1 MTTIPQASPPGFFAG
16 QLFRSLRPLQQ
27 DQIRVVDG
35 GYTRSFGNSVGKLS
49 ATVVVHNPRF
59 YRRTLLGGG
68 LGAAES
74 YMDGDWTCDDLTTL
88 VRIFIR
94 NRHVMERMNSPR
106 TWLSKTWAQLK
117 HLLRR
122 NTRGGARQNIHEH
135 YDLGNDFF
143 RLFLDDSMAYSCG
156 IFEQPDSSLEE
167 ASLSKMQRICL
178 KLNLSSEDHLVEVGG
193 GWGGL
198 AMHAAGQFGCRVS
211 TTTISH
217 EQYQH
222 VNHRVEDAGLASRIE
237 VLEQDYRDLEGKF
250 DKLVSV
256 EMIEAVGHEYFDVFF
271 RKSSSLLRPD
281 GMMLVQGIV
290 IKDQFFAAHRHSADF
305 IRQHIFPGGCLPSVT
320 ALCDSMTRASDLR
333 LIHLEEISDHYAQT
347 LRHWRQRFWDR
358 IEEVRELGYSEHFI
372 RKWEYY
378 LRYCEAAFEERQV
391 NVVQMLLAK
400 PQCRFDPL
408 SVQLPVVEPH
418 HQTATVPALVLN
430 P

>member
-1 MTTIPQASPPGFFAG
+1 
-16 QLFRSLRPLQQ
+16 
-27 DQIRVVDG
+27 
-35 GYTRSFGNSVGKLS
+35 
-49 ATVVVHNPRF
+49 
-59 YRRTLLGGG
+59 
-68 LGAAES
+68 
-74 YMDGDWTCDDLTTL
+74 
-88 VRIFIR
+88 
-94 NRHVMERMNSPR
+94 
-106 TWLSKTWAQLK
+106 
-117 HLLRR
+117 
-122 NTRGGARQNIHEH
+122 
-135 YDLGNDFF
+135 
-143 RLFLDDSMAYSCG
+143 
-156 IFEQPDSSLEE
+156 
-167 ASLSKMQRICL
+167 
-178 KLNLSSEDHLVEVGG
+178 
-193 GWGGL
+193 
-198 AMHAAGQFGCRVS
+198 MHAAGQFGCRVS

-222 VNHRVEDAGLASRIE
+222 MNQRVEDAGLASRIE

-358 IEEVRELGYSEHFI
+358 IEEVRKLGYSEQFI